1 MYVPTAYAGIKTA
14 FYYLLKNKTANIFFH
29 VFELFSI
36 TFINFIN
43 VSIQIAAFE
52 SQIRLIIVSLKFMTT
67 KTLCTTKNNSVF
79 ELK

>member
-1 MYVPTAYAGIKTA
+1 MLFVGKNGQSGQVKIICVV
-14 FYYLLKNKTANIFFH
+14 LHKNKTANIFFH

-52 SQIRLIIVSLKFMTT
+52 S
-67 KTLCTTKNNSVF
+67 
-79 ELK
+79 